1 VNRVVGLET
10 EYGALVHDA
19 ELSTEAWPARVKN
32 YIFRQARA
40 GALDLHYRDYEEPPG
55 NGGFLLNGGRLYLDM
70 GHIEYASP
78 ECVRLRDAVVY
89 DLAGDALL
97 LNALREMQAC
107 DHVSFIKNNIDHY
120 TGATFGCHE
129 NYLMR
134 RETQFTPPVL
144 GTLLCF
150 LATRQIYT
158 GAGRIGQAHPL
169 AFDFDLPPSATP
181 VRFQISQRADH
192 IVNDIYQWVQ
202 FNRAIINARDEPL
215 ADYRKFRRL
224 HLLIG
229 DSNMSPFATALKVGT
244 TACILT
250 LLEEGKFPRGLILQ
264 DAVVATRGV
273 SHQPDGPW
281 SVELENG
288 ETAGALEIQWRFLE
302 AAGKYLQGRDP
313 EIDWLLESWSF
324 VLDSFATNPD
334 ALIGGVDWITKRW
347 LLEKFA
353 EAESLSWDD
362 PWLLSLDLE
371 YHNIDPSRGLFF
383 QVKAGKRITDW
394 NQSVRIKNAS
404 YRPPANSRAAGRS
417 QAVAWFRDCLGTAG
431 HLGHERSFQ
440 HLHQGGQCFFAAI
453 KRELLQP
460 LQRRDPVVFAQGRF
474 VSLRLRHVQW
484 NYFWIFLGFDSIKAI
499 ERLFYRF
506 GQVIKGVNV
515 FPVYFRYR
523 EVSEVFITDRSVH
536 GKDLA

>member
-1 VNRVVGLET
+1 MDRIVGVET
-10 EYGALVHDA
+10 EYGCLLSEEEPHVNS
-19 ELSTEAWPARVKN
+19 ELWPAKVKN
-32 YIFRQARA
+32 YLFRKADA
-40 GALDLHYRDYEEPPG
+40 GTIDLHYRDYEEPPG

-78 ECVRLRDAVVY
+78 ECVRLRDAVIY

-107 DHVSFIKNNIDHY
+107 DHVSFIKNNID
-120 TGATFGCHE
+120 
-129 NYLMR
+129 
-134 RETQFTPPVL
+134 
-144 GTLLCF
+144 
-150 LATRQIYT
+150 IYT
-158 GAGRIGQAHPL
+158 GAGRIGEAHPL

-229 DSNMSPFATALKVGT
+229 DSNMSPFASALKMGT

-250 LLEEGKFPRGLILQ
+250 LLEEDKFPRGLILQ
-264 DAVVATRGV
+264 DAVVATREV

-281 SVELENG
+281 LVELENG
-288 ETAGALEIQWRFLE
+288 KTAGALEIQWRFLE
-302 AAGKYLQGRDP
+302 AAGKYLQGRDA

-324 VLDSFATNPD
+324 VLDSFATNSD

-417 QAVAWFRDCLGTAG
+417 QAVAWFRD
-431 HLGHERSFQ
+431 S
-440 HLHQGGQCFFAAI
+440 
-453 KRELLQP
+453 ELP
-460 LQRRDPVVFAQGRF
+460 YVIN
-474 VSLRLRHVQW
+474 W
-484 NYFWIFLGFDSIKAI
+484 DSIASGPQDI
-499 ERLFYRF
+499 LVMSDPFSTYT
-506 GQVIKGVNV
+506 
-515 FPVYFRYR
+515 
-523 EVSEVFITDRSVH
+523 SEVTAVLRR
-536 GKDLA
+536 